1 MGTTSHFRPE
11 IPHHDLPNGRF
22 FPYKA
27 GFPLLPLLPRSA
39 EFQGTRFFGFVRVNA
54 SQRRSTNLAK
64 EKSIM
69 GKTKARD
76 LMMLSVEKAAQ
87 INLATLVT
95 EGKSQSDI
103 TWLGSRLKSSAISR
117 QIPGGTT
124 SSCRN

>member
-1 MGTTSHFRPE
+1 
-11 IPHHDLPNGRF
+11 
-22 FPYKA
+22 
-27 GFPLLPLLPRSA
+27 
-39 EFQGTRFFGFVRVNA
+39 
-54 SQRRSTNLAK
+54 
-64 EKSIM
+64 M